1 MRLWDKID
9 KPSKFSELEGI
20 IFARVESKT
29 AALRS
34 VLKLRILPNNKPK
47 KVRYKTNKMLNQII
61 ELINT
66 HNQYNNNLI
75 ILLEYLSVISALS
88 VIFSSN
94 AIVSIIYLISLYINV
109 SIYLYFTG
117 LGVMGLLYI
126 LVYVGAIAIL
136 FLFILSL
143 INLKISELSVTSNK
157 QDIICILIILI
168 TLIYISNYVLNVE
181 SINDIISLNNND
193 LIGESVE
200 IYNVLNINWN
210 DLSSYSELK
219 IIGELLYTQYSITML
234 IIGLIL
240 LLAIIGVIIITK

>member
-1 MRLWDKID
+1 
-9 KPSKFSELEGI
+9 
-20 IFARVESKT
+20 
-29 AALRS
+29 
-34 VLKLRILPNNKPK
+34 
-47 KVRYKTNKMLNQII
+47 MLNQII

-157 QDIICILIILI
+157 QDIIFILIIVI
-168 TLIYISNYVLNVE
+168 TSLYVSNYVSLLDNINGIE
-181 SINDIISLNNND
+181 ETMSLYNNSINKSI
-193 LIGESVE
+193 E
-200 IYNVLNINWN
+200 IYNVLNIN
-210 DLSSYSELK
+210 
-219 IIGELLYTQYSITML
+219 
-234 IIGLIL
+234 
-240 LLAIIGVIIITK
+240 

>member
-1 MRLWDKID
+1 M
-9 KPSKFSELEGI
+9 
-20 IFARVESKT
+20 A
-29 AALRS
+29 
-34 VLKLRILPNNKPK
+34 RILSNNKPK

-157 QDIICILIILI
+157 QDIIFMGCALGVTFL
-168 TLIYISNYVLNVE
+168 YISNYMGVANVE
-181 SINDIISLNNND
+181 SIKDGASD
-193 LIGESVE
+193 LVE
-200 IYNVLNINWN
+200 IYNVLNIN
-210 DLSSYSELK
+210 
-219 IIGELLYTQYSITML
+219 
-234 IIGLIL
+234 
-240 LLAIIGVIIITK
+240 

>member
-1 MRLWDKID
+1 
-9 KPSKFSELEGI
+9 
-20 IFARVESKT
+20 
-29 AALRS
+29 
-34 VLKLRILPNNKPK
+34 
-47 KVRYKTNKMLNQII
+47 MLNQII

-88 VIFSSN
+88 IIFSSN

-143 INLKISELSVTSNK
+143 INLKISELSVTSGPAQ
-157 QDIICILIILI
+157 QDIIFILIIGTTFL
-168 TLIYISNYVLNVE
+168 YVSNYVSLLDNINGIIGTTSLYNSSINE
-181 SINDIISLNNND
+181 SI
-193 LIGESVE
+193 E